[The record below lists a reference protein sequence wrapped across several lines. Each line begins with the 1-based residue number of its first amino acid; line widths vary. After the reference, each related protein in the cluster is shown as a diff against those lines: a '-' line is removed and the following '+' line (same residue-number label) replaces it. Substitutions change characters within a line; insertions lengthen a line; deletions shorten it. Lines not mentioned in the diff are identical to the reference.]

1 MTHRS
6 PQASDGRRGRPARL
20 SRELIVSAARTIVR
34 RQGVDALTMRRL
46 AEEIGCNPMSL
57 YGHINDKA
65 GLLLLILEAEAQ
77 ELQWPNLPHEP
88 RDRIITAALFI
99 HDTLVDRPWA
109 LEAVWP
115 GEAFSYAVLPLAE
128 EILASFIASSFTPTA
143 AAHAYRSIWFLII
156 GELRSRHGPT
166 PKSVHKRRLTHINRE
181 TTPNVDHLA
190 SRWQDTDS
198 SYNIT
203 DAITAFV
210 DGLIAHNDVG
220 PG

>member
-6 PQASDGRRGRPARL
+6 PQAGGGRRGRPARL
-20 SRELIVSAARTIVR
+20 SRELIVSAARVIVR

-57 YGHINDKA
+57 YGHIDDKV

-77 ELQWPNLPHEP
+77 ELEWPDLPDEP
-88 RDRIITAALFI
+88 RERIINAALFI

-109 LEAVWP
+109 LETVWP
-115 GEAFSYAVLPLAE
+115 GESFAYAVLPLTE
-128 EILASFIASSFTPTA
+128 EILASFIACGFTPTA

-156 GELRSRHGPT
+156 GELLARHGPT
-166 PKSVHKRRLTHINRE
+166 PRSVHKRRLTQINPE

-198 SYNIT
+198 SYSIT
-203 DAITAFV
+203 DAIAAFV
-210 DGLIAHNDVG
+210 DGLIAANDVRAS
-220 PG
+220 